1 MLFKQFLI
9 ICVVTSF
16 VPFASSHAG
25 LFSPK
30 GDDIEEKRATIR
42 KQGAEM
48 LDELYEAHPEL
59 EESLKEAVGY
69 ATFRQSDIHL
79 LVVAS
84 GFGYGVLHDN
94 RDGKDTYMR
103 VATLGGGLGAG
114 VKDIRVVF
122 VFNDEDVMDSF
133 IEKGWQFGGKADASA
148 KYEETG
154 VAAEQNVKANL
165 NLEEGEITGAASSDA
180 RAGREEGEQNSAG
193 TGLGEAMQI
202 YQFTESG
209 ISLQATVAGTKY
221 WKSDKLN
228 Y

>member
-1 MLFKQFLI
+1 
-9 ICVVTSF
+9 
-16 VPFASSHAG
+16 
-25 LFSPK
+25 
-30 GDDIEEKRATIR
+30 
-42 KQGAEM
+42 
-48 LDELYEAHPEL
+48 
-59 EESLKEAVGY
+59 
-69 ATFRQSDIHL
+69 
-79 LVVAS
+79 
-84 GFGYGVLHDN
+84 
-94 RDGKDTYMR
+94 
-103 VATLGGGLGAG
+103 
-114 VKDIRVVF
+114 
-122 VFNDEDVMDSF
+122 
-133 IEKGWQFGGKADASA
+133 KADASA